1 MAESLD
7 DGEFWLPPKFLNDDD
22 LFLEDKCGGN
32 DVKNGRDGVS
42 SYPFEFPLG
51 FGPFGV
57 TSDLGS
63 PVESLIGS
71 SETESDEEEYIAG
84 LTHQM
89 ARSTLEDGF
98 GLDNSHG
105 WGSSGSPQS
114 TLCAVG
120 SGCGCKQGCSRG
132 SPNGHYSQ
140 AASQPQLTL
149 DLLYAAAGEVSK
161 MRLNEEAYG
170 LINNRGPLPPPRKP
184 SPVSV
189 PVKNRE
195 PDAGVYQQLQASQF
209 LHLRRQQLMEQ
220 LNSAAVAAAAARVGQ
235 SKGCSVRNLQHEHQ
249 HQQGPQMPQ
258 NRGRNS
264 DFFSGRNCRPASGLP
279 SPPTWAA
286 PRKHAVNPPPNG
298 SGMRAVFLGVPG
310 GKRECAGT
318 GVFLPRQVGA
328 VSESRKKP
336 ACSTVL
342 VPARVMQALNLN
354 LDDMYV
360 QRIQPQPPLQSRSP
374 PVFNAGKNDVC
385 VRVRSECLGSQQK
398 GNLRAAVPVV
408 NHDIRLPQEWTY

>member
-22 LFLEDKCGGN
+22 LFLEEKCGGN
-32 DVKNGRDGVS
+32 DVKNGRHGVGL
-42 SYPFEFPLG
+42 YPFEFPLG

-63 PVESLIGS
+63 PVESLVGS

-89 ARSTLEDGF
+89 KRSTLEDGF
-98 GLDNSHG
+98 GLDNSHV

-120 SGCGCKQGCSRG
+120 SGCGCKQSSSRG
-132 SPNGHYSQ
+132 SPNGHYQ
-140 AASQPQLTL
+140 ASHPQLTL

-161 MRLNEEAYG
+161 MRMNEEAYG
-170 LINNRGPLPPPRKP
+170 FINSRGPLAPPRKP

-189 PVKNRE
+189 PLKNRE
-195 PDAGVYQQLQASQF
+195 TDAEVYQQLQASQF
-209 LHLRRQQLMEQ
+209 LHLRRQQLIEQ
-220 LNSAAVAAAAARVGQ
+220 MNSAARVGQ
-235 SKGCSVRNLQHEHQ
+235 TKGSVRHPQ
-249 HQQGPQMPQ
+249 PQMPQ
-258 NRGRNS
+258 NRGRNNE
-264 DFFSGRNCRPASGLP
+264 FFNGRNCRSATAGLASQ
-279 SPPTWAA
+279 PTWAA
-286 PRKHAVNPPPNG
+286 PPRKHTINPPPNG
-298 SGMRAVFLGVPG
+298 SGMRAVFLGAPG

-318 GVFLPRQVGA
+318 GVFLPRQAGGTI
-328 VSESRKKP
+328 SDTRKKP

-360 QRIQPQPPLQSRSP
+360 QRIQPLQLQSRYPS
-374 PVFNAGKNDVC
+374 VLNAGKNDVS
-385 VRVRSECLGSQQK
+385 VRIRSETLVSQQK
-398 GNLRAAVPVV
+398 PNLRAAVPAV
-408 NHDIRLPQEWTY
+408 NHDIGLPQEWTY